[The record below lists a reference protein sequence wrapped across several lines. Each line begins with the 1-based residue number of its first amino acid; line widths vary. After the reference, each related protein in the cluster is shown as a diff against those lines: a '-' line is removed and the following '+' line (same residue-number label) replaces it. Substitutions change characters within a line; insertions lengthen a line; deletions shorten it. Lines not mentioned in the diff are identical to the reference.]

1 MSETAASLVVRI
13 QSERDKTLAVFTALK
28 EPEWTQLLYTS
39 SSATWTFRDLLAHI
53 VSAEGEFLRLFRDV
67 QAGGSGTPV
76 DFLADEF
83 NAAEQERF
91 RNFSPQQLLTEFQK
105 RRTAM
110 MDWVAS
116 LTPADLE
123 KTGTHPVLGVLSLG
137 DLIKSLTLHEHLHVR
152 DLRRLQGV
160 A

>member
-1 MSETAASLVVRI
+1 MTETVDTLLARL
-13 QSERDKTLAVFTALK
+13 QSERDKTLAVFSTLTNA
-28 EPEWTQLLYTS
+28 EWTQVIYTGNS
-39 SSATWTFRDLLAHI
+39 TWIFRDLLAHI

-83 NAAEQERF
+83 NAAEQERY
-91 RNFSPQQLLTEFQK
+91 RNFSPQQLLTEFQN
-105 RRTAM
+105 RRAAM
-110 MDWVAS
+110 INWVTS
-116 LTPADLE
+116 LTPAELE
-123 KTGTHPVLGVLSLG
+123 KTGKHPVLGELSLA
-137 DLIKSLTLHEHLHVR
+137 DLIKSLTLHEHLHIR

>member
-1 MSETAASLVVRI
+1 MIETTASLLARL
-13 QSERDKTLAVFTALK
+13 QSERDKTLAVFSALK
-28 EPEWTQLLYTS
+28 EAEWTQVLYTGS
-39 SSATWTFRDLLAHI
+39 STWTFRDLLAHI
-53 VSAEGEFLRLFRDV
+53 TSAEGEFLRLFRDV

-91 RNFSPQQLLTEFQK
+91 RKFSSQQLLTEFQK

-123 KTGTHPVLGVLSLG
+123 KTGKHPVLGELSLG
-137 DLIKSLTLHEHLHVR
+137 DLVKSLTLHEHLHVR